1 MKWTFSTVSQISL
14 TIQGSLKV
22 NISDNYI
29 ESSILKILY
38 INRSNI
44 KGSQKNTKLKLWNEL
59 LTLGFVKGT
68 RGYVKLKGRMFNP
81 PPHIYILHYKVNIL
95 SHKIAQYHTTA
106 STSTTWC
113 IITDINDNITSICSI
128 NHLKA
133 AKTKKAE
140 MMCHFRMHFRSRH
153 CRHLPVLG

>member
-1 MKWTFSTVSQISL
+1 MA
-14 TIQGSLKV
+14 KV
-22 NISDNYI
+22 KSMLLL
-29 ESSILKILY
+29 IL
-38 INRSNI
+38 
-44 KGSQKNTKLKLWNEL
+44 W
-59 LTLGFVKGT
+59 FVKVT

-81 PPHIYILHYKVNIL
+81 PPHIYILHYQVNIL

-133 AKTKKAE
+133 EKTKQQVYVQ
-140 MMCHFRMHFRSRH
+140 HFH
-153 CRHLPVLG
+153 HLRNRRR